1 MGMSTGGHE
10 GDAVAEIN
18 VTPMVDVLL
27 SLLII
32 FMVSTP
38 APPNEKLPLDLPKDT
53 VIQQP
58 NDPNAALLITIG
70 ADGRARLGKN
80 QLPPDFDGM
89 VARLRD
95 NQKVQA
101 DGRVSITA
109 DPKVPYGR
117 VIQVMSA
124 AHEAGVPE
132 VGIAS
137 DRL

>member
-38 APPNEKLPLDLPKDT
+38 APPNEKLPLNLPKDT

-70 ADGRARLGKN
+70 
-80 QLPPDFDGM
+80 
-89 VARLRD
+89 
-95 NQKVQA
+95 A